1 MLRHTWFIPE
11 KRTAASERHVP
22 NFGRVIEITSTQT
35 HESCSSFFFAKKNNN
50 FTLFGSKN
58 PHPGS
63 QITTILL
70 RVFSFRVSPFF
81 YSKGLSSSP
90 SRNHHFD
97 FQGFPSI
104 LGVQLRGTF
113 KFSAGFGIILS
124 IHPVIIVFDRHPKD
138 NASIT
143 TDKLKDKDT
152 NTSLKPHDMLND
164 RTLILHSTNLNVG
177 FTVFANTIF
186 RNKCFIRPY

>member
-1 MLRHTWFIPE
+1 MIHSWKTNSCFRKTCSQLGKGHWNYINPNSWKLFFVFFLRKKT
-11 KRTAASERHVP
+11 T
-22 NFGRVIEITSTQT
+22 TSLCLVQKILIL
-35 HESCSSFFFAKKNNN
+35 EVQSPPFFY
-50 FTLFGSKN
+50 G
-58 PHPGS
+58 
-63 QITTILL
+63 
-70 RVFSFRVSPFF
+70 VFSFRVSPFF

-113 KFSAGFGIILS
+113 KFSAGFGIIWS

-164 RTLILHSTNLNVG
+164 RTLILHSTNPQCW
-177 FTVFANTIF
+177 IHCF
-186 RNKCFIRPY
+186 RKYYFQK